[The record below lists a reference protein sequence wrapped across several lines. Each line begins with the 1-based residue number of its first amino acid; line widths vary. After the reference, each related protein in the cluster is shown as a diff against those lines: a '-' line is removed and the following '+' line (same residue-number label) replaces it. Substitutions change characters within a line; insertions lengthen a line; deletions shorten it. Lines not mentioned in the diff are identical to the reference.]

1 MKHIKLY
8 LKMTILVGLFMGLLV
23 AFGWTATTSINRMA
37 QEIRN
42 LSDQNLNLVK
52 SSSEN
57 NQLLLQQVIEFEIGA
72 QHFSKAV
79 QNLRSYG
86 VLRIEASKKQFEQ
99 QGKVLVASWEQTR
112 KVLEGMENSAEKE
125 QLQSLLDTSAVDLQA
140 YLKESLATYDLWI
153 AVQAFKAKKVQDRAV
168 AAKQKIDAATLRFG
182 ELTDQVINKQVE
194 AVERQRD
201 QVNLIMLGLLLAA
214 LVGGCFVAWI
224 IIRGI
229 VGPLG
234 RVVATAGQLA
244 DGDLSA
250 EMVYHGRRD
259 EVGLLQ
265 LAMQRLVSQLQNV
278 LGGVSQSAGE
288 LTSAAE
294 SLNSNAKESEQLI
307 SRQNSETDQIAKAL
321 REINQV
327 AQEVS
332 AKMEAAASSVNAAS
346 EAADEGALQT
356 QQTVARIGSLVTEIE
371 NSAAVITRLDH
382 KTGEIST
389 ILNTIVNIAEQT
401 NLLALNAAIEA
412 ARAGEHGRGFAV
424 VADEVRNLAQNTQGA
439 THEIEQMISELQQG
453 AKEAVIAM
461 NSSREQSAQVV
472 EQAKGGEAALQAI
485 ATAIQQIDVLNNAV
499 STLAKGQSD
508 LTGDVSGNV
517 GNITEI
523 SHHSVE
529 AIEAIANSSARLTA
543 LSEQLNNDI
552 GYFRL

>member
-1 MKHIKLY
+1 MKHIRLY
-8 LKMTILVGLFMGLLV
+8 LKMTILVGLFMVMLV
-23 AFGWTATTSINRMA
+23 AFGWTATTSIDRMA
-37 QEIRN
+37 QQIRN

-52 SSSEN
+52 SNSQN
-57 NQLLLQQVIEFEIGA
+57 TQLLLQQVIEFEIGA

-86 VLRIEASKKQFEQ
+86 VLRIEESKKQFQQ
-99 QGKVLVASWEQTR
+99 QGEVLAASWEQTR
-112 KVLEGMENSAEKE
+112 KVLEGIEDSAEKQ
-125 QLQSLLDTSAVDLQA
+125 QLQTLLDESSVDLQD
-140 YLKESLATYDLWI
+140 YLKESMATYDLWI

-168 AAKQKIDAATLRFG
+168 AAKRKIDAAKVSFG
-182 ELTDQVINKQVE
+182 ELIDQVISKQVE
-194 AVERQRD
+194 AVESQRD

-214 LVGGCFVAWI
+214 LVGGCLVAWI

-229 VGPLG
+229 AGPLG

-244 DGDLSA
+244 DGELST
-250 EMVYHGRRD
+250 EMVYNGRRD
-259 EVGLLQ
+259 EIGLLQ
-265 LAMQRLVSQLQNV
+265 LAMQRLVTQLQQV
-278 LGGVSQSAGE
+278 LGGVSQSAGQ
-288 LTSAAE
+288 LTSAAD
-294 SLNSNAKESEQLI
+294 SLNRHAKESEQLI
-307 SRQNSETDQIAKAL
+307 SRQNSETDQIAQAL
-321 REINQV
+321 QEINQV

-332 AKMEAAASSVNAAS
+332 AKTEEAESSVNAATQ
-346 EAADEGALQT
+346 AADEGSRQT
-356 QQTVARIGSLVTEIE
+356 QQTVERIGLLVEEIE
-371 NSAAVITRLDH
+371 NSSNVITRLDQ

-453 AKEAVIAM
+453 AKEAVTAM
-461 NSSREQSAQVV
+461 NSSREQSSQVV

-485 ATAIQQIDVLNNAV
+485 AIAIEQINSLNNAV
-499 STLAKGQSD
+499 AILAKGQSR

-523 SHHSVE
+523 SQHSVS
-529 AIEAIANSSARLTA
+529 AIEAIASSSANLAA
-543 LSEQLNNDI
+543 LSEQLNRDI